1 MYLLQIEECLK
12 LEVISLI
19 PFDVYITHTHTHAR
33 IHMQRTPTR
42 THTHTHKH
50 KHAVTCTKDANNLD
64 QFAHQTIGML
74 SALPS
79 ACYVCV
85 YTSGVPM
92 FAEGEVG
99 NVYSPH
105 TAGSQ
110 IHTS

>member
-19 PFDVYITHTHTHAR
+19 PFDVYITHTHTRTHAYTCNAHPR
-33 IHMQRTPTR
+33 A
-42 THTHTHKH
+42 HTHTHKH
-50 KHAVTCTKDANNLD
+50 KQAVTCTKDANNLD

-99 NVYSPH
+99 YV
-105 TAGSQ
+105 
-110 IHTS
+110 